1 MLTDMNLIPHRHF
14 GMPGDVQKHTLVF
27 TVIAAGLLAAF
38 FDLSRIASLGAIFY
52 LVMDMVIHWGVYR
65 HLKED
70 VEAKGWILISA
81 IILDLIV
88 LGAFLTMKAASD
100 PMIIAISFAG
110 IAGFFVFEKYYLS
123 ERRSDNEAETGMEG
137 HSH

>member
-1 MLTDMNLIPHRHF
+1 MLAMFTDMNLIPHRHF
-14 GMPGDVQKHTLVF
+14 GMPGGIQKHTLVF

-52 LVMDMVIHWGVYR
+52 LVMDMIIHWGVYR
-65 HLKED
+65 HLKDD
-70 VEAKGWILISA
+70 VGAKSWILLSA

-110 IAGFFVFEKYYLS
+110 TAGFFCVREILS
-123 ERRSDNEAETGMEG
+123 VASAKWRAL
-137 HSH
+137 